1 MTMIS
6 IWDYADQ
13 RVNNKSVA
21 ARIKHSPKLHAFR
34 SALSSKGSA
43 MSKGA
48 AVGTML
54 LRLGISA
61 IPIPSIATSLI
72 NVAQQAVE
80 KKLRSHLHQK
90 KLVGGP
96 VTEEENVKFKLKE
109 LSVEDLD
116 RYRWKLR
123 EAMEQLNQK
132 AMMIDS
138 TYGKKQGEG
147 KPCDAWLELAEALA
161 QAERRYNILS
171 LSAGGLKTAMDEALN
186 WSNKQAEVINKFK
199 DSVGSKFK
207 DAIEAEEA
215 EASRAEKT
223 KPGGAEDFLNGRH
236 AACSHYC
243 HWNEVAAT
251 ENAQWTAVKAKL
263 AMITKTIADPIGVEM
278 FLTTDA
284 DPYSMPK
291 AEAQASGAAS

>member
-6 IWDYADQ
+6 IWEYADQ

-21 ARIKHSPKLHAFR
+21 TRIKHSPKLHAFR

-116 RYRWKLR
+116 RYRWKLK

-132 AMMIDS
+132 AGMIDS
-138 TYGKKQGEG
+138 IYGTRQGER
-147 KPCDAWLELAEALA
+147 KPCDAWLDLAEALA

-186 WSNKQAEVINKFK
+186 WSNKQAEVINTFK
-199 DSVGSKFK
+199 DSVGLKFK

-215 EASRAEKT
+215 EASKAERT
-223 KPGGAEDFLNGRH
+223 KAGGAEEFLNGRH
-236 AACSHYC
+236 ANCSSYC
-243 HWNEVAAT
+243 HWNEVAVG
-251 ENAQWTAVKAKL
+251 ENAQWTAIKTKL
-263 AMITKTIADPIGVEM
+263 AMITKTIADPVGVEM
-278 FLTTDA
+278 FLATNA
-284 DPYSMPK
+284 EPYSMPK
-291 AEAQASGAAS
+291 SQPQASSATP

>member
-1 MTMIS
+1 MPFVS
-6 IWDYADQ
+6 IWDYAAQ
-13 RVNNKSVA
+13 RVSNKSVA
-21 ARIKHSPKLHAFR
+21 TRIKHSPKLHAFR

-90 KLVGGP
+90 SL
-96 VTEEENVKFKLKE
+96 TLATSDEEKVKFTLKE

-116 RYRWKLR
+116 RYRWKLK

-132 AMMIDS
+132 VRTIDAV
-138 TYGKKQGEG
+138 YGAKQGEG

-161 QAERRYNILS
+161 QAERRYTILS

-186 WSNKQAEVINKFK
+186 WANKQAQVINTFK
-199 DSVGSKFK
+199 DSVGLKFK
-207 DAIEAEEA
+207 DAIETEEA
-215 EASRAEKT
+215 QASGAEKK
-223 KPGGAEDFLNGRH
+223 KPGGAEEFLNGRH
-236 AACSHYC
+236 AHCSHYC

-251 ENAQWTAVKAKL
+251 ENAQWTAVKNKL
-263 AMITKTIADPIGVEM
+263 AIVAKTVADPIGVEM
-278 FLTTDA
+278 FLATSS

-291 AEAQASGAAS
+291 ADSSAAGGS

>member
-132 AMMIDS
+132 ATQIDS
-138 TYGKKQGEG
+138 VYGAKQGEG
-147 KPCDAWLELAEALA
+147 KPCDAWLDLAEALA

-186 WSNKQAEVINKFK
+186 WANKQATEINTFK
-199 DSVGSKFK
+199 KSVGMKFQT
-207 DAIEAEEA
+207 AIDTETA
-215 EASRAEKT
+215 EADKKENTAKGSGDA
-223 KPGGAEDFLNGRH
+223 FMNSRH
-236 AACSHYC
+236 ANCSHYC

-251 ENAQWTAVKAKL
+251 DSAQWAAVKSKL
-263 AMITKTIADPIGVEM
+263 ALITKTIADPIGVEM
-278 FLTTDA
+278 FLATNA

-291 AEAQASGAAS
+291 SDAASAGGTP